1 MTLRLQLLAA
11 LLVAGLIGCQQPAAE
26 SPDAADA
33 GGAAT
38 ADAAAPAT
46 LAEALTLASEKS
58 APLMIIGTAHGCG
71 SCEVLKKRLKEDAD
85 IQDLVAQFVQL
96 VVYVDEDD
104 QLNPVKETFG
114 LNDADVGAP
123 MLYVGSADGDEIAA
137 TIGNPPGDELP
148 EFLEMALARAKQP
161 RQAAP

>member
-38 ADAAAPAT
+38 ADAAPAT

-58 APLMIIGTAHGCG
+58 APLMIVGTAHG
-71 SCEVLKKRLKEDAD
+71 
-85 IQDLVAQFVQL
+85 
-96 VVYVDEDD
+96 
-104 QLNPVKETFG
+104 
-114 LNDADVGAP
+114 
-123 MLYVGSADGDEIAA
+123 
-137 TIGNPPGDELP
+137 
-148 EFLEMALARAKQP
+148 
-161 RQAAP
+161 